1 MVNPIDY
8 TMNVL
13 NPVEGYMQGLK
24 FGEGIQTDR
33 LNRELAENQEG
44 RAQETFAMQK
54 EDRARAI
61 QQQQAAA
68 AARAASARKQQEQAV
83 AGREA
88 LISYYEKIK
97 AGTDT
102 SDDLRNA
109 MVYYPDQVATFNKL
123 KNSVSSES
131 LNSQIKLGRQLLY
144 AVNQGE
150 AGVKAA
156 ENLLQQRID
165 ASTDDGQRAA
175 FQAELELLRTDPA
188 GFEVNIGMPLS
199 VIDEGFYKFRD
210 DIKGK
215 EFKVKSDEIIGGIA
229 SVQLGEDGTTR
240 IVDIRTN
247 TAVTGEKAK
256 NLLKI
261 AKSADATP
269 LSGIGKLVDDFNNGL
284 ISQEQFDIGA
294 AKLSG
299 SGVSVTNVLGDKE
312 STLEKE
318 LAKGNA
324 DRVTESII
332 AGQNGARRLADL
344 DLLGDLLSQVDTG
357 ASASVKGFLGK
368 YGLKTEGSD
377 LIEASNAII
386 KRLVPTARQPGSGP
400 MSDKDLALFEKT
412 FPNLI
417 NTPEGNALILK
428 TLEQISQYEIA
439 EGMIS
444 GKIADWAMT
453 PKADRAELEGQ
464 GLIISPQNGRKAILE
479 LPKVIFSAIA
489 PDEIETPTG
498 VLTKEKFLLNPTIS
512 FRPKDEQDRIWE
524 AYKRIEG
531 ID

>member
-1 MVNPIDY
+1 
-8 TMNVL
+8 
-13 NPVEGYMQGLK
+13 
-24 FGEGIQTDR
+24 
-33 LNRELAENQEG
+33 
-44 RAQETFAMQK
+44 MQK

-68 AARAASARKQQEQAV
+68 AARAELARKQKAQAE
-83 AGREA
+83 AGREM
-88 LISYYEKIK
+88 LFEYYQKQK
-97 AGTDT
+97 DGTAT
-102 SDDLRNA
+102 PDDLRKA
-109 MVYYPDQVATFNKL
+109 MLYFPNQVAKFKELNQSFTEERRKNEVTFGRQVLYGL
-123 KNSVSSES
+123 KN
-131 LNSQIKLGRQLLY
+131 NSPEAVRKLIQ
-144 AVNQGE
+144 E
-150 AGVKAA
+150 
-156 ENLLQQRID
+156 RID
-165 ASTDDGQRAA
+165 ASKDPGSIAAYQSQIEMLKADPEGLAMEITMPMLEIDPEFDDFSKNYLQG
-175 FQAELELLRTDPA
+175 E
-188 GFEVNIGMPLS
+188 
-199 VIDEGFYKFRD
+199 
-210 DIKGK
+210 
-215 EFKVKSDEIIGGIA
+215 EFKVKSDKIIGGIA

-247 TAVTGEKAK
+247 TVVTGEKAT

-269 LSGIGKLVDDFNNGL
+269 LSGIGKLVDDLNNGL
-284 ISQEQFDIGA
+284 INQDEFDIGA

-299 SGVSVTNVLGDKE
+299 SGVAVTNVLGDKE

-318 LAKGNA
+318 LAKNTA
-324 DRVTESII
+324 SSVTESII

-400 MSDKDLALFEKT
+400 MSDRDLALFEKT

-464 GLIISPQNGRKAILE
+464 GLILSPQNGRKAILE

-498 VLTKEKFLLNPTIS
+498 VLTKEKFLLNPKIS

>member
-68 AARAASARKQQEQAV
+68 AARAELARKKQAQAE
-83 AGREA
+83 AGREM
-88 LISYYEKIK
+88 LFEYYQKQKDGTATPDDFRKAFLYFPEQIEK
-97 AGTDT
+97 
-102 SDDLRNA
+102 
-109 MVYYPDQVATFNKL
+109 FEEL
-123 KNSVSSES
+123 KES
-131 LNSQIKLGRQLLY
+131 FTEERLGNEVLFGRQVLLALSKNNPE
-144 AVNQGE
+144 AVRKLIQE
-150 AGVKAA
+150 
-156 ENLLQQRID
+156 RRD
-165 ASTDDGQRAA
+165 ASTDPGSIAA
-175 FQAELELLRTDPA
+175 LESQLILLDSDPDLLAVELTAPMS
-188 GFEVNIGMPLS
+188 I
-199 VIDEGFYKFRD
+199 IDEDFDNFSKNNLQ
-210 DIKGK
+210 GK
-215 EFKVKSDEIIGGIA
+215 EFNVKSAETIGGIA

-261 AKSADATP
+261 AKAADATP
-269 LSGIGKLVDDFNNGL
+269 LSGIGKLVDDLNNEL

-299 SGVSVTNVLGDKE
+299 SGVSVTNVLGDEE
-312 STLEKE
+312 STLQKE
-318 LAKGNA
+318 LAKANA
-324 DRVTESII
+324 KKVTESII

-344 DLLGDLLSQVDTG
+344 DLLGELLSQVDTG

-386 KRLVPTARQPGSGP
+386 KRLVPTSREPGSGP
-400 MSDKDLALFEKT
+400 MSDKDLNVFMESWPK
-412 FPNLI
+412 LI
-417 NTPEGNALILK
+417 NTPEGNAIILE
-428 TLEQISQYEIA
+428 TLRKISEYEIA

-498 VLTKEKFLLNPTIS
+498 VLTKEQFLENPTVS
-512 FRPKDEQDRIWE
+512 FRPTDEQDRIWE
-524 AYKRIEG
+524 AYKKIQG